1 VDTYRHLLLA
11 LDLAADSLHVA
22 LRARALSITLHA
34 ELEIV
39 HVIEPPPLVA
49 PIPPVPVGSDAVT
62 AQAALIE
69 TARTHITELARELG
83 VPETRS
89 HIVTGSIKSEI
100 IRFAAEREVDLIV
113 IGNRERH
120 GLALLIG
127 RTGDVVMHHAPC
139 DVLAVR
145 LHES

>member
-1 VDTYRHLLLA
+1 MAVYQRILLA
-11 LDLAADSLHVA
+11 VDLAADSL
-22 LRARALSITLHA
+22 LIGERARALALALGA

-39 HVIEPPPLVA
+39 HVIEPVPVVA
-49 PIPPVPVGSDAVT
+49 TIPPSSIGPEAVT
-62 AQAALIE
+62 AQAELIATAEARIGSLALKI
-69 TARTHITELARELG
+69 G

-100 IRFAAEREVDLIV
+100 VRVAADRRAELIV

-120 GLALLIG
+120 GLAFLLKP
-127 RTGDVVMHHAPC
+127 TEDAVLHQAPC

-145 LHES
+145 LHD